1 MNAPLA
7 PLATLASIAPLAPP
21 AALQTHPWAFPALEA
36 IHIAGIAVMLGNLVL
51 FELRLFGAGAALP
64 IRALARLALPL
75 VVAGFVAVV
84 ASGLLMFASQ
94 AGELL
99 TNPAFRL
106 KMLLLLAAGGNA
118 LWFHARG
125 TLSRA
130 AAPGRAPDPIG
141 RLLGALSLAL
151 WLGVLA
157 CGRAIAYV

>member
-1 MNAPLA
+1 VNAPLA
-7 PLATLASIAPLAPP
+7 INAPL

-51 FELRLFGAGAALP
+51 FELRLFGLGAALP

-75 VVAGFVAVV
+75 AVAGFVAIV

-106 KMLLLLAAGGNA
+106 KMLLLVVAGCNA
-118 LWFHARG
+118 VWFHARG
-125 TLSRA
+125 TLARA
-130 AAPGRAPDPIG
+130 ESPESAPDPLG

>member
-1 MNAPLA
+1 VNAPLA
-7 PLATLASIAPLAPP
+7 INAPL

-36 IHIAGIAVMLGNLVL
+36 LHIAGIALMLGNLVI
-51 FELRLFGAGAALP
+51 FELRLFGLGAGIALRP
-64 IRALARLALPL
+64 LARLALPL
-75 VVAGFVAVV
+75 AVAGFAAIVV
-84 ASGLLMFASQ
+84 SGLLMFASQ

-106 KMLLLLAAGGNA
+106 KMLLLVAAGCNA
-118 LWFHARG
+118 VWFHARG
-125 TLSRA
+125 SLARA
-130 AAPGRAPDPIG
+130 EASPAGADPLG

>member
-7 PLATLASIAPLAPP
+7 SI

-36 IHIAGIAVMLGNLVL
+36 IHIAGIAGMLGNLMI
-51 FELRLFGAGAALP
+51 FELRLFGLGAALP

-106 KMLLLLAAGGNA
+106 KMLLLVLAGCNA
-118 LWFHARG
+118 IWFHARG
-125 TLSRA
+125 TL
-130 AAPGRAPDPIG
+130 GRAESHGAGPDPLG
-141 RLLGALSLAL
+141 RLLGVSSLLL

>member
-7 PLATLASIAPLAPP
+7 INAPL
-21 AALQTHPWAFPALEA
+21 AALQTHPWAFPVLEM
-36 IHIAGIAVMLGNLVL
+36 IHIAGIAMMLGNLLL
-51 FELRLFGAGAALP
+51 FELRLFGLGAGIALRP
-64 IRALARLALPL
+64 LARLALPL
-75 VVAGFVAVV
+75 AVAGFVAIV

-106 KMLLLLAAGGNA
+106 KMLLLLAAGFNA
-118 LWFHARG
+118 VWFHARG
-125 TLSRA
+125 SL
-130 AAPGRAPDPIG
+130 GRAGAHGAKADPLG
-141 RLLGALSLAL
+141 RMLGALSLAL